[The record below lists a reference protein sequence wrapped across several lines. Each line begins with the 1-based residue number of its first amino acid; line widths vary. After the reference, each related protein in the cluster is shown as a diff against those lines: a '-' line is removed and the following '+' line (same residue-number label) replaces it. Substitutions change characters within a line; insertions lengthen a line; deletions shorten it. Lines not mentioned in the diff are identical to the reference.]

1 MKLTYNFTECDYIE
15 FALRSAKKN
24 NKRILTIAALL
35 LTGLFIMILAASHA
49 SVKVIIEFAFILI
62 AVIFLNYKLHN
73 IIVKEQA
80 KANIM
85 KLGKDF
91 FTNDKTLYLSDEEII
106 FSTSVTVK
114 RISIKDI
121 MQIHTD
127 DKFAYIDITDSAIFI
142 PLSTSK
148 LPVFLSALKD
158 KWNKEQQEQEDH

>member
-1 MKLTYNFTECDYIE
+1 MKLTYNLTECDYIE

-62 AVIFLNYKLHN
+62 AVIFLNYKFHN
-73 IIVKEQA
+73 VIVKEQA

-91 FTNDKTLYLSDEEII
+91 FTNDKTLYLSDAEII

-114 RISIKDI
+114 RIGIKDI

-127 DKFAYIDITDSAIFI
+127 DKFAYIDIIDSVIFI
-142 PLSTSK
+142 PLNTPE
-148 LPVFLSALKD
+148 LPVFLSVLKN
-158 KWNKEQQEQEDH
+158 KWDKEQQEQENH

>member
-24 NKRILTIAALL
+24 NKRILTTAALL

-85 KLGKDF
+85 RLGKKF
-91 FTNDKTLYLSDEEII
+91 FKSDKTLYLSDEGII
-106 FSTSVTVK
+106 FSTSVSVK
-114 RISIKDI
+114 KISIKNI

-127 DKFAYIDITDSAIFI
+127 DKFAYIDIIGSAIFI
-142 PLSTSK
+142 PLSTPE

-158 KWNKEQQEQEDH
+158 KWNKEQQKQENH